1 MFPLNKFCISINDS
15 GMHSVIQYMSLASLA
30 TEKGGGFT
38 YFFDP
43 QNPESQKL
51 PKEVV
56 AQFSVQLYLYYRRQK
71 QIKRGA

>member
-1 MFPLNKFCISINDS
+1 ML
-15 GMHSVIQYMSLASLA
+15 LASLA

-51 PKEVV
+51 PKAAEGSGNTVFCT
-56 AQFSVQLYLYYRRQK
+56 ALSLS
-71 QIKRGA
+71 